1 MLFDWT
7 QLQFSGKF
15 QHFFTFNFQLLFG
28 LKHQNFNLEDWKSD
42 RHINL
47 TGNRGN
53 CSTICCQMVD
63 NIPKPQC
70 KWTLSKSYAQSGSF
84 KPKLF
89 STWNDYPSLKSS
101 LAVTESSRRQ
111 RISTTLLYFRDGK
124 YKLFTV
130 ESWVIE
136 IDVHQATLSDWSQSR
151 VSSWLKYLS
160 EF

>member
-1 MLFDWT
+1 MRFVIISLLLLMKILFLMLFDST

-28 LKHQNFNLEDWKSD
+28 LKHQNFNLEDWKKD

-70 KWTLSKSYAQSGSF
+70 KWTLSKSYAQSRSL
-84 KPKLF
+84 KPKLY
-89 STWNDYPSLKSS
+89 STWNGYPSLKSS
-101 LAVTESSRRQ
+101 LAVTESSQRQ
-111 RISTTLLYFRDGK
+111 KISTTLL
-124 YKLFTV
+124 LF
-130 ESWVIE
+130 SGWE
-136 IDVHQATLSDWSQSR
+136 IQTL
-151 VSSWLKYLS
+151 YG
-160 EF
+160 